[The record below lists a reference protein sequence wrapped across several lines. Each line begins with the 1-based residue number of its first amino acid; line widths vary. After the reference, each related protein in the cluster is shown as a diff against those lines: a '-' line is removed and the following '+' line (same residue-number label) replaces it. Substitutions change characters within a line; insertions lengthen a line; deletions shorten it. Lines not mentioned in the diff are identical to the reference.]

1 MGKLCRKHFLVVVAE
16 EEDDAI
22 YTIFFNK
29 KRAHRGGAHYVC
41 YDRLVVEVFL
51 ELNEGKRERHCLSMS
66 PMQTASGVLQH
77 FHLDKASHKVIID
90 GAAAHFVLDI
100 ELGSFEKDVGGVLQM
115 MIKCK
120 PCVGN
125 LSAFSTWCGVVQ
137 LNNISPG
144 LSRGLSGN
152 ECVARVQLAR
162 TQDTRSIHKQNTMG
176 WYGLWFS
183 SWGG

>member
-1 MGKLCRKHFLVVVAE
+1 MVVAE

-29 KRAHRGGAHYVC
+29 KRVHHRGARYVC

-51 ELNEGKRERHCLSMS
+51 EMNEGKREHLCLSMS
-66 PMQTASGVLQH
+66 PMQTASSVLQH

-90 GAAAHFVLDI
+90 GADAHFILDNI
-100 ELGSFEKDVGGVLQM
+100 KLGSFEKDESGVLQM

-125 LSAFSTWCGVVQ
+125 LSAF
-137 LNNISPG
+137 NP
-144 LSRGLSGN
+144 
-152 ECVARVQLAR
+152 
-162 TQDTRSIHKQNTMG
+162 
-176 WYGLWFS
+176 
-183 SWGG
+183 

>member
-1 MGKLCRKHFLVVVAE
+1 MVVAE

-29 KRAHRGGAHYVC
+29 KRACRGAHYVC
-41 YDRLVVEVFL
+41 YGRLIVEVFL
-51 ELNEGKRERHCLSMS
+51 ELNEGKREHLCLSMS
-66 PMQTASGVLQH
+66 PMQTFSSVLQH

-90 GAAAHFVLDI
+90 GADACFVSDI
-100 ELGSFEKDVGGVLQM
+100 ELGRFEKDEVGVLQI

-137 LNNISPG
+137 LINNIAG
-144 LSRGLSGN
+144 II
-152 ECVARVQLAR
+152 E
-162 TQDTRSIHKQNTMG
+162 RSFWK
-176 WYGLWFS
+176 
-183 SWGG
+183 

>member
-29 KRAHRGGAHYVC
+29 KRAHRGAHYVC

-51 ELNEGKRERHCLSMS
+51 EMNEGKREHLCLSMS

-77 FHLDKASHKVIID
+77 FHLDKASSEVIVN
-90 GAAAHFVLDI
+90 GWEAHFSVLDM
-100 ELGSFEKDVGGVLQM
+100 ELDCFGKDVDGVLQM
-115 MIKCK
+115 MIKPCE

-125 LSAFSTWCGVVQ
+125 LS
-137 LNNISPG
+137 PG
-144 LSRGLSGN
+144 LWNGM
-152 ECVARVQLAR
+152 CV
-162 TQDTRSIHKQNTMG
+162 II
-176 WYGLWFS
+176 
-183 SWGG
+183 

>member
-1 MGKLCRKHFLVVVAE
+1 MGKLCRKHFLLVVAE

-29 KRAHRGGAHYVC
+29 KRAHRGAYYVC

-51 ELNEGKRERHCLSMS
+51 EMNEGKREHLCLSMS
-66 PMQTASGVLQH
+66 PMQTASSVLQH

-90 GAAAHFVLDI
+90 GADACFVSDI
-100 ELGSFEKDVGGVLQM
+100 ELGRFEKDEVGVLQI

-125 LSAFSTWCGVVQ
+125 LSAFSTWCGFFQ
-137 LNNISPG
+137 EMLGQSLCI
-144 LSRGLSGN
+144 
-152 ECVARVQLAR
+152 
-162 TQDTRSIHKQNTMG
+162 
-176 WYGLWFS
+176 
-183 SWGG
+183 

>member
-22 YTIFFNK
+22 YNIFFNK

-77 FHLDKASHKVIID
+77 FHLDKASSEVIVN
-90 GAAAHFVLDI
+90 GWEAHFSVLDM
-100 ELGSFEKDVGGVLQM
+100 ELDCFGKDVDGVLQM
-115 MIKCK
+115 MIKPCE

-125 LSAFSTWCGVVQ
+125 LS
-137 LNNISPG
+137 PG
-144 LSRGLSGN
+144 LWNGM
-152 ECVARVQLAR
+152 CV
-162 TQDTRSIHKQNTMG
+162 II
-176 WYGLWFS
+176 
-183 SWGG
+183 